1 MVFAFLSA
9 SIDTAQHL
17 PLCSHARSLSGNDL
31 GPKGCAALAEGLRGN
46 TTLQSLK
53 CTPPGART
61 GPKRSLLCQ
70 CSLTLLSSLGSL
82 DGNWNQLCGVY
93 NDMHG
98 GTHGTY
104 TTLGITK
111 LCEVLK
117 GSAVTSLECAAAQ

>member
-17 PLCSHARSLSGNDL
+17 PLCSHARSLSYNQL
-31 GPKGCAALAEGLRGN
+31 GPNGGTALAECLRGN

-53 CTPPGART
+53 YTPPGART

-117 GSAVTSLECAAAQ
+117 GSAVTSLR